1 MTTGP
6 DHASRVEIR
15 IARPEDA
22 PALADLIA
30 ELGYAATHQLV
41 AERLRRLEQ
50 SGETVLVLA
59 LDGDVVG
66 FVTLHV
72 TPVLH
77 RPTAVGRMTALIIAG
92 RARGHGLGRELV
104 AAAEQHLAQAG
115 CALVEVTSN
124 NKRTDAHAFYQ
135 RLGYTET
142 SRRFY
147 RELPLPTEA
156 GQR

>member
-77 RPTAVGRMTALIIAG
+77 RRYCIHRSSDNSYTTHPDSHSSGR
-92 RARGHGLGRELV
+92 
-104 AAAEQHLAQAG
+104 
-115 CALVEVTSN
+115 
-124 NKRTDAHAFYQ
+124 YQ
-135 RLGYTET
+135 YCKDQ
-142 SRRFY
+142 
-147 RELPLPTEA
+147 P
-156 GQR
+156 